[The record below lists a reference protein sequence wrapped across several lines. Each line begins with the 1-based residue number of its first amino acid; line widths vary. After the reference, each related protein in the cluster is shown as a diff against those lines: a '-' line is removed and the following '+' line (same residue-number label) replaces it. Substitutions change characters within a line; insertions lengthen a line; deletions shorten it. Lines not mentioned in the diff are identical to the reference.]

1 MDLVMNRGAMKSA
14 VLLTVL
20 TLLAGCAEKPTA
32 PLDAES
38 GAPVLA
44 ANGNGNSG
52 SGKRCQH
59 GGWTRLVTSTGTG
72 FANQGD
78 CVSYSA
84 AGGIVYQT
92 QTLSFAPLAD
102 KTFGDPDFTV
112 SATASSGLTVSFS
125 ASGSCTVSGTTVHLT
140 GAGSCTITASQAGD
154 AVWYQATDLAR
165 TFAVGK
171 GDQTI
176 TFGALADKLLGDPL
190 FDVSA
195 TASSGLAVSFSASGT
210 CTISGS
216 TVRLAAAG
224 SCTITASQA
233 GDADWNSATDVA
245 QTFTIVEPS

>member
-1 MDLVMNRGAMKSA
+1 MTCSPRYFPMDLVMNRGAMKAA

-125 ASGSCTVSGTTVHLT
+125 ASGSRYAVRKIPWKTKPSTWHN
-140 GAGSCTITASQAGD
+140 AFTIPRKPNTRP
-154 AVWYQATDLAR
+154 VW
-165 TFAVGK
+165 
-171 GDQTI
+171 
-176 TFGALADKLLGDPL
+176 
-190 FDVSA
+190 
-195 TASSGLAVSFSASGT
+195 
-210 CTISGS
+210 
-216 TVRLAAAG
+216 AAA
-224 SCTITASQA
+224 SK
-233 GDADWNSATDVA
+233 
-245 QTFTIVEPS
+245 